1 MFFSACKE
9 KDPDPA
15 ENRYHLTVLVT
26 DESSRPI
33 QDALVEIGL
42 LQQRTDATGKCAFP
56 DLKIGTLTLKVSAED
71 YLPVSQ
77 SVSLAQASQT
87 ETVILTKEPPYL
99 SVDAGQID
107 TPEMNAK
114 GTIQIRSNT
123 AWRIESSSAA
133 LSFSP
138 REGSRDGTVEVTWN
152 FPEEQDNEDLA
163 QAEFTIASAADPV
176 TIPVRWHLPIRITK
190 AEGIVYNQAG
200 AESVPSVARL
210 TFSRK
215 VVPLE
220 AWAPGYT
227 ELGIQA
233 VDDHTVDV
241 VIPANFVDLGED

>member
-1 MFFSACKE
+1 MKHFFQQITLVFALALAAAFFHSCKE

-15 ENRYHLTVLVT
+15 ENRCHLTVLVT

-87 ETVILTKEPPYL
+87 ETVTLTKEPPYL

-114 GTIQIRSNT
+114 GTIRACN
-123 AWRIESSSAA
+123 
-133 LSFSP
+133 
-138 REGSRDGTVEVTWN
+138 
-152 FPEEQDNEDLA
+152 
-163 QAEFTIASAADPV
+163 
-176 TIPVRWHLPIRITK
+176 
-190 AEGIVYNQAG
+190 
-200 AESVPSVARL
+200 
-210 TFSRK
+210 
-215 VVPLE
+215 
-220 AWAPGYT
+220 
-227 ELGIQA
+227 
-233 VDDHTVDV
+233 
-241 VIPANFVDLGED
+241 